1 MIVKKQTLQTNTPAT
16 QEDGFDAFLPIVLGV
31 MAVVNF
37 LVLLLLPWSG
47 LSWLLAIQFG
57 LWIFLIF
64 RFVAMHR
71 KRAAKTRALLSKIA
85 GLAGNGAFRLIGT
98 RTKSA
103 ARGVQRIAPPPEIDP
118 SLN

>member
-1 MIVKKQTLQTNTPAT
+1 MIVKKTLQTNTPAA
-16 QEDGFDAFLPIVLGV
+16 QEDGFDAFLPIVLGM
-31 MAVVNF
+31 MAGVNF
-37 LVLLLLPWSG
+37 LVLLLLPWSE
-47 LSWLLAIQFG
+47 LSWVLAIQSG

-71 KRAAKTRALLSKIA
+71 KRAAKINALLSKIA
-85 GLAGNGAFRLIGT
+85 GLAGNGAFRSIGT

-103 ARGVQRIAPPPEIDP
+103 ARGGQRIARPPEIDP